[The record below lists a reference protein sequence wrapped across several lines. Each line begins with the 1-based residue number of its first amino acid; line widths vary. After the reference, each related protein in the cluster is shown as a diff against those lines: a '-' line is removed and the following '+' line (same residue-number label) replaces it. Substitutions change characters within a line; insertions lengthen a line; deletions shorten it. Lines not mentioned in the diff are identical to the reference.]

1 MDEVLDA
8 EITIKAIA
16 NQWYWSYEYSDY
28 IDSGLNVAYDSF
40 MVDEGS

>member
-16 NQWYWSYEYSDY
+16 NQWYKSNAINKAKYFANRNKILKNKS
-28 IDSGLNVAYDSF
+28 
-40 MVDEGS
+40 